1 MQALQPV
8 LPKLIAICEIEIAAV
23 CWASSSHFGALNPGY
38 RRASKN
44 DL

>member
-23 CWASSSHFGALNPGY
+23 YWASNSHFDASNSGY